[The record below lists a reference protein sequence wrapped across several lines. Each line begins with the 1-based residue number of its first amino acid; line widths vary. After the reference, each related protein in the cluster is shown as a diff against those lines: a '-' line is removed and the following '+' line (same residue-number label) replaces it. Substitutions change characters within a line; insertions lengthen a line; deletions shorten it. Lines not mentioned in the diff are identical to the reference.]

1 MSRRLVPEIERLR
14 SRLRRLAILRAVGWT
29 LFLVTCTGLG
39 LGAADYLFRFR
50 EGGMRLLLT
59 GVWLAVAIESARR
72 WLVPAIAASIP
83 PVALA
88 IWAEKVFPAF
98 RGKLAAAVEFAK
110 LVSDDAVAETDAG
123 KESESLRR
131 AALSAAE
138 SLMQLSPPPWPLPWR
153 ETWSALGL
161 GAAAIVVLCAL
172 FLANPSAAGTA
183 AVRLLNPFVNLPW
196 PQRTHLEVESYP
208 HRIAK
213 GSTFE
218 VVVKEASGRLPPDV
232 TIDYRGIGQEAVP
245 AESYAME
252 RIGTTA
258 RHRRENVNHSFAFR
272 VRGGDDTNG
281 AWRHVA
287 VVEAPRINNW
297 TLRLIPPDYTGWP
310 AENSDGAIKAVAGT
324 QVFPRGRAERP
335 LRRAKI
341 EVSTGE
347 RFDLVIGGDGES
359 FGLAPKKQND
369 PATEVAASGA
379 GRRPSDTASGEVSPW
394 VVRQSGS
401 YRLFIEAA
409 DGTTNPEPPRW
420 EIRAVVDEPPSAW
433 AETAGRIRY
442 STPAAKVPLILTARD
457 DLALRSVQLICAAPA
472 DSRAF
477 PSRTVYQG
485 SLPFPVREETMSQGE
500 KWGESRSLR
509 AELDLAEIPA
519 TAGMTLEIR
528 AAAEDYAGQTAESA
542 AISLRIVDVRQL
554 LDLTAADRNRILS
567 HLSQLLELQRKAL
580 EDAGSWQTRMS
591 SSAPAARLDAEAL
604 AAVELS
610 QRHIGQSLGDPAVG
624 LPAEIARIV
633 HELVIGGL
641 AEHPDVQRLEELM
654 ESLGRLDQ
662 EHGGPAERGLTQA
675 VKILRSLL
683 SEKAAPDADGVRLD
697 AESRARIVSV
707 LEQAR
712 EHQRAIERELRGI
725 LESWGLLRRQ
735 FELRRRLE
743 DIVRRQEA
751 LAERVL
757 GLGQQIV
764 GRSRDALSPKE
775 LEDLRNAAQEQSA
788 LAGEF
793 DRWMEETAAAAGT
806 ASSSGR
812 ENDRTDDSA
821 AKDAEA
827 SGTTGRNESGKD
839 GPRSREFQE
848 IVDQAGDAAIGARMR
863 TAAAAVDDN
872 RLSQALRTQREVIA
886 DLRDLLQRF
895 SESGPSPSD
904 AEIWRRAAMKL
915 EDLIEKQSRWRS
927 EFERHLQ
934 SGEDRAELWRDLGSR
949 QSADADSANEVARE
963 LQSANASSAGEAAA
977 GAAGAMN
984 RAAEAAERA
993 DAESAA
999 SAAQDAE
1006 AELRR
1011 ALADLNQ
1018 RLAREAERQA
1028 ALEVRRNLEILR
1040 GLREKQKELTEETKG
1055 LAGTGKADS
1064 TLHRRQRSLAG
1075 EIGDLRGRWSD
1086 RPVADFILAEA
1097 EAAMES
1103 AAQRLERQ
1111 WYDETTVAFQNQ
1123 AAAAIDK
1130 IVDSLATRVGAESQP
1145 ETAGQGGGEGQ
1156 AAQPID
1162 PELAKQA
1169 QRLLAELKLVRTL
1182 QSDLLQR
1189 TEELEAERQKHPE
1202 GETEA
1207 ELIRLSER
1215 QSQLRRMLELL
1226 LEEPEPTPQSGA
1238 IPRPLP
1244 STEPP
1249 ALIPPGSPGS
1259 LEDLIKP

>member
-1 MSRRLVPEIERLR
+1 MSRHLLSEIERLR

-29 LFLVTCTGLG
+29 LFLITCAGLG
-39 LGAADYLFRFR
+39 LGTADYLFRFR

-72 WLVPAIAASIP
+72 WLKPAVAASIP

-88 IWAEKVFPAF
+88 IWAERVFPAF
-98 RGKLAAAVEFAK
+98 RGKLAAAVEFAR

-123 KESESLRR
+123 KGSKSLRR
-131 AALSAAE
+131 AALSEAE
-138 SLMQLSPPPWPLPWR
+138 SLLQCGPPRWPLPWK
-153 ETWSALGL
+153 ETWLALGL
-161 GAAAIVVLCAL
+161 GAAALGVLCVL
-172 FLANPSAAGTA
+172 VLANPSAAGTA

-208 HRIAK
+208 DRIAK

-245 AESYAME
+245 VESYAME
-252 RIGTTA
+252 RIGKTA
-258 RHRRENVNHSFAFR
+258 RHRRENAVRSFAFR
-272 VRGGDDTNG
+272 VRGGDDING
-281 AWRHVA
+281 EWHEVA

-310 AENSDGAIKAVAGT
+310 TEDCDGAIKALVGT
-324 QVFPRGRAERP
+324 QVSPRGRAERP
-335 LRRAKI
+335 LRRATI
-341 EVSTGE
+341 ELSTGE
-347 RFDLVIGGDGES
+347 RLDLLIERDGKS
-359 FGLAPKKQND
+359 FGLAREKQD
-369 PATEVAASGA
+369 APLPETAASSE
-379 GRRPSDTASGEVSPW
+379 GRRSSDTARGETSPW

-420 EIRAVVDEPPSAW
+420 EIRAVADEPPSVW
-433 AETAGRIRY
+433 VETDGRIRY

-457 DLALRSVQLICAAPA
+457 DLALRSVQLICADPA

-477 PSRTVYQG
+477 PSRMVYQG
-485 SLPFPVREETMSQGE
+485 NLPFPVREETMSQGE
-500 KWGESRSLR
+500 KWGESKSLR
-509 AELDLAEIPA
+509 AELDLAEIQA

-528 AAAEDYAGQTAESA
+528 AEAEDYAGQIAESA
-542 AISLRIVDVRQL
+542 AISLRVVDVRQL
-554 LDLTAADRNRILS
+554 LDLTAADRNRILAQ
-567 HLSQLLELQRKAL
+567 LSQLLEVQRKAL
-580 EDAGSWQTRMS
+580 DDAGSWQMRMS

-610 QRHIGQSLGDPAVG
+610 QRHIGQFLGDPTVG

-633 HELVIGGL
+633 RELVIGGL
-641 AEHPDVQRLEELM
+641 GEHPDVRRLEGLM

-683 SEKAAPDADGVRLD
+683 SENAAPDADGIRLD

-712 EHQRAIERELRGI
+712 EHQRAIEGELRGI

-743 DIVRRQEA
+743 NIVQRQES
-751 LAERVL
+751 LAEGVL
-757 GLGQQIV
+757 RLGQQTV

-775 LEDLRNAAQEQSA
+775 LEDLRSAAQEQSA
-788 LAGEF
+788 LAADL
-793 DRWMEETAAAAGT
+793 DRLMEETAAAAG
-806 ASSSGR
+806 AAESSGR
-812 ENDRTDDSA
+812 KNDRTQDSA
-821 AKDAEA
+821 PKDAEA
-827 SGTTGRNESGKD
+827 SGNAGRGGSGTD
-839 GPRSREFQE
+839 GPQSREFQE
-848 IVDQAGDAAIGARMR
+848 IVNRAGEAAIGARMR

-872 RLSQALRTQREVIA
+872 RLSQALRTQRELIA

-895 SESGPSPSD
+895 SQSGPSQRD
-904 AEIWRRAAMKL
+904 AEVWRRAAKEL
-915 EDLIEKQSRWRS
+915 EDLIERQSRWRS
-927 EFERHLQ
+927 EFQRHLQ
-934 SGEDRAELWRDLGSR
+934 SGADRAEVWRDLGLR
-949 QSADADSANEVARE
+949 QLADAESASAVARE
-963 LQSANASSAGEAAA
+963 LQSAHASAAGEAAG

-984 RAAEAAERA
+984 RAAEAAGRA
-993 DAESAA
+993 DTESAA

-1040 GLREKQKELTEETKG
+1040 GLSGKQKELTEETKR

-1086 RPVADFILAEA
+1086 RPVADFILEEA
-1097 EAAMES
+1097 ESAMES

-1111 WYDETTVAFQNQ
+1111 WYDETTVVFQDQ
-1123 AAAAIDK
+1123 AAAALDK
-1130 IVDSLATRVGAESQP
+1130 IVDSLATRAGAEPQA
-1145 ETAGQGGGEGQ
+1145 EMTGQGGGEGQ
-1156 AAQPID
+1156 SAQPVD

-1169 QRLLAELKLVRTL
+1169 RRLLAELKLVRTL

-1189 TEELEAERQKHPE
+1189 TEELEAKRQTQPE
-1202 GETEA
+1202 GDTEA
-1207 ELIRLSER
+1207 ELVRLSER
-1215 QSQLRRMLELL
+1215 QSQLRRRLELL
-1226 LEEPEPTPQSGA
+1226 LEGPAPTPQSGA
-1238 IPRPLP
+1238 APRPLP

-1249 ALIPPGSPGS
+1249 ALIPPTSPGS